1 MILKDEQRTLKTK
14 ILVLGMWEF
23 RIECDKCK
31 GRVGVTMQTRDETQW
46 FVYDKLGWRA
56 NPKARKYAH
65 ICRRCAGKGGPSGSR
80 VK

>member
-1 MILKDEQRTLKTK
+1 
-14 ILVLGMWEF
+14 
-23 RIECDKCK
+23 
-31 GRVGVTMQTRDETQW
+31 MQTRDETQW